1 MEIVNLKGELKH
13 LNNKHLYLLKFP
25 KSTTLEKQELSFIV
39 GKDAKWSIT
48 LGDSLAVSYK
58 AKHTHTIHFSNL
70 TP

>member
-1 MEIVNLKGELKH
+1 MEIVNLKGELKY

-48 LGDSLAVSYK
+48 LEDSLAVSYK